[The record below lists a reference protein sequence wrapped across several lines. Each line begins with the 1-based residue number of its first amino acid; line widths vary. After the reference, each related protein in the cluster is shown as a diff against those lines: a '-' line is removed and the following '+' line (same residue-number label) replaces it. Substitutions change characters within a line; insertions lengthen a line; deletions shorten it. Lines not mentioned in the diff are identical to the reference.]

1 MQFRLDFHPDF
12 ELKIKN
18 NLIYLIKEI
27 QNMMYATVR
36 SKYIFVST
44 ADALDQLKNVK
55 QYETESLLD
64 YVARVKKNINVMK
77 IYVGKGVLD
86 YFIENNEPY
95 INQKYVLVWQ
105 ALKKDDFYNCMSY
118 LLIRGSDQSKYG
130 TFKRD
135 WSLSFIWTMINIQ
148 RTSWRQWKS
157 WITTSLAQNT
167 RSEKRNR
174 DHSHPEQNEKPP
186 RKFSQKT
193 GKNIICH
200 CYGRTRHISTG
211 CDLKYSN
218 PKKDLYIYKA
228 IQQYQ

>member
-1 MQFRLDFHPDF
+1 MNPMQFRLDFHPDF

-95 INQKYVLVWQ
+95 INQKYVLV
-105 ALKKDDFYNCMSY
+105 
-118 LLIRGSDQSKYG
+118 
-130 TFKRD
+130 
-135 WSLSFIWTMINIQ
+135 
-148 RTSWRQWKS
+148 
-157 WITTSLAQNT
+157 
-167 RSEKRNR
+167 
-174 DHSHPEQNEKPP
+174 
-186 RKFSQKT
+186 
-193 GKNIICH
+193 
-200 CYGRTRHISTG
+200 
-211 CDLKYSN
+211 
-218 PKKDLYIYKA
+218 
-228 IQQYQ
+228 